1 MVKIQ
6 YIPTSE
12 TVFRTLLDNA
22 NSVKNLKG
30 SGSVQDISYFQ
41 NSSPYIRGSGWFGRV
56 AYPIFKKYIAP
67 GLLDL
72 GSKVLSDVNSGKKFK
87 SSLKSRGIESLKSTA
102 KRILTGQGNKQP
114 NKKRNRKIK
123 RLKYKRSCTN
133 KLGGRSKKKIKKH
146 IKNKKKRVVKKST
159 VFQSKKHR
167 IRKLKQKKCIFD
179 PTFGLYN

>member
-12 TVFRTLLDNA
+12 TIFKKLLDNT

-41 NSSPYIRGSGWFGRV
+41 NSTPYIRGSGWFGRV
-56 AYPIFKKYIAP
+56 AFPIFKKYIAP

-87 SSLKSRGIESLKSTA
+87 SSLKSRGIDSLKSTA
-102 KRILTGQGNKQP
+102 KRILTGQG
-114 NKKRNRKIK
+114 KKRQNKRSKGKLK
-123 RLKYKRSCTN
+123 RLKNKKSCTF
-133 KLGGRSKKKIKKH
+133 KLGGRSKKKIKRRG
-146 IKNKKKRVVKKST
+146 KNKKRLVKKRKNCH
-159 VFQSKKHR
+159 SKKPR
-167 IRKLKQKKCIFD
+167 SRYLKKKKKSVYLT
-179 PTFGLYN
+179 PPLV